1 MANSPDPSNSSP
13 ASDAP
18 KRGLFSRKPKEAKAK
33 KPSRLKQIGEVF
45 QMTRRHDPMVPWLML
60 LAFLGVVAVSL
71 LVGFLLDN
79 WITGLI
85 IGIAL
90 GALAA
95 TLILSRRA
103 ERAAFAQIENQ
114 PGASGAA
121 LGTLKR
127 GWITEDQ
134 PVAVNPRT
142 QDAVFRAIG
151 RPGVVLVS
159 EGPSNRVKP
168 LVDAERKRL
177 ARILPNVTIHVI
189 ESGRGEG
196 QVPLSQIARK
206 MNKLKGELTKT
217 EVSAVSKR
225 ISSLGG
231 RLPIPKGID
240 PYKARPDR
248 KRPADAR
255 RAAVPH
261 AQTELPAVQ
270 NRPGSRPP
278 QAASRGVS
286 FTARLGRDAGQ
297 PGHDAIPDS
306 APPDARTQ
314 ENRMKLPS
322 TATMIR
328 IFRGLAIAEAFS
340 WAALLLGMVLKWITR
355 TTELGVEIAGPI
367 HGAFFIGYAIAALSL
382 WANAALAV
390 PGCLA
395 LRALRRLPLRD
406 GLV

>member
-1 MANSPDPSNSSP
+1 MANSPDSSNSSP
-13 ASDAP
+13 ASEAS
-18 KRGLFSRKPKEAKAK
+18 KRGLFSRKPKEVKAK

-60 LAFLGVVAVSL
+60 LAFLGVVAASL

-79 WITGLI
+79 WVTGLI

-90 GALAA
+90 GAIAA

-103 ERAAFAQIENQ
+103 ERAAFAQIEGQ

-168 LVDAERKRL
+168 LVDAERRRL

-196 QVPLSQIARK
+196 QVPLSQIAKK

-248 KRPADAR
+248 K
-255 RAAVPH
+255 
-261 AQTELPAVQ
+261 
-270 NRPGSRPP
+270 
-278 QAASRGVS
+278 
-286 FTARLGRDAGQ
+286 TARGR
-297 PGHDAIPDS
+297 
-306 APPDARTQ
+306 
-314 ENRMKLPS
+314 
-322 TATMIR
+322 
-328 IFRGLAIAEAFS
+328 
-340 WAALLLGMVLKWITR
+340 
-355 TTELGVEIAGPI
+355 
-367 HGAFFIGYAIAALSL
+367 
-382 WANAALAV
+382 
-390 PGCLA
+390 
-395 LRALRRLPLRD
+395 
-406 GLV
+406 

>member
-18 KRGLFSRKPKEAKAK
+18 KRGLFSRKPKAAKAQ

-71 LVGFLLDN
+71 LVGFLLEN

-103 ERAAFAQIENQ
+103 ERAAFAQIEDQ

-142 QDAVFRAIG
+142 QDAIFRAIG

-248 KRPADAR
+248 KAAR
-255 RAAVPH
+255 
-261 AQTELPAVQ
+261 
-270 NRPGSRPP
+270 
-278 QAASRGVS
+278 
-286 FTARLGRDAGQ
+286 GR
-297 PGHDAIPDS
+297 
-306 APPDARTQ
+306 
-314 ENRMKLPS
+314 
-322 TATMIR
+322 
-328 IFRGLAIAEAFS
+328 
-340 WAALLLGMVLKWITR
+340 
-355 TTELGVEIAGPI
+355 
-367 HGAFFIGYAIAALSL
+367 
-382 WANAALAV
+382 
-390 PGCLA
+390 
-395 LRALRRLPLRD
+395 
-406 GLV
+406 

>member
-1 MANSPDPSNSSP
+1 MANSPDSSKNTP
-13 ASDAP
+13 AAADAP
-18 KRGLFSRKPKEAKAK
+18 KRGLFSRKPKAAKVK

-45 QMTRRHDPMVPWLML
+45 NMTRRHDPMVPWLML
-60 LAFLGVVAVSL
+60 LVFLGVVALSL
-71 LVGFLLDN
+71 VVGLWLEN

-90 GALAA
+90 GLLGA

-159 EGPSNRVKP
+159 EGPSHRVKP

-177 ARILPNVTIHVI
+177 ARILPNVTVHVI

-196 QVPLSQIARK
+196 QVPISQVAKK
-206 MNKLKGELTKT
+206 MGKLKKELTKL
-217 EVSAVSKR
+217 EVNAVSKR
-225 ISSLGG
+225 ISSLGN

-240 PYKARPDR
+240 PYKARP
-248 KRPADAR
+248 
-255 RAAVPH
+255 
-261 AQTELPAVQ
+261 
-270 NRPGSRPP
+270 NR
-278 QAASRGVS
+278 
-286 FTARLGRDAGQ
+286 GR
-297 PGHDAIPDS
+297 
-306 APPDARTQ
+306 
-314 ENRMKLPS
+314 
-322 TATMIR
+322 
-328 IFRGLAIAEAFS
+328 
-340 WAALLLGMVLKWITR
+340 
-355 TTELGVEIAGPI
+355 
-367 HGAFFIGYAIAALSL
+367 
-382 WANAALAV
+382 
-390 PGCLA
+390 
-395 LRALRRLPLRD
+395 
-406 GLV
+406 

>member
-1 MANSPDPSNSSP
+1 MANSPDSSTSSP

-79 WITGLI
+79 WVTGLI

-90 GALAA
+90 GAIAA

-103 ERAAFAQIENQ
+103 ERAAFAQIEGQ

-196 QVPLSQIARK
+196 QVPLSQIAKK

-240 PYKARPDR
+240 PYKARP
-248 KRPADAR
+248 
-255 RAAVPH
+255 
-261 AQTELPAVQ
+261 T
-270 NRPGSRPP
+270 
-278 QAASRGVS
+278 RG
-286 FTARLGRDAGQ
+286 R
-297 PGHDAIPDS
+297 
-306 APPDARTQ
+306 
-314 ENRMKLPS
+314 
-322 TATMIR
+322 
-328 IFRGLAIAEAFS
+328 
-340 WAALLLGMVLKWITR
+340 
-355 TTELGVEIAGPI
+355 
-367 HGAFFIGYAIAALSL
+367 
-382 WANAALAV
+382 
-390 PGCLA
+390 
-395 LRALRRLPLRD
+395 
-406 GLV
+406 

>member
-1 MANSPDPSNSSP
+1 MANSPDSSKPTP
-13 ASDAP
+13 AVSDAP
-18 KRGLFSRKPKEAKAK
+18 KRGLFSRKPKAAKVK
-33 KPSRLKQIGEVF
+33 KPSRLKQINEVF
-45 QMTRRHDPMVPWLML
+45 QMTRRQDPMVVWLML
-60 LAFLGVVAVSL
+60 LSFLGVVAVSF
-71 LVGFLLDN
+71 LVGFLLEN

-85 IGIAL
+85 IGIPL
-90 GALAA
+90 GLLAA

-159 EGPSNRVKP
+159 EGPSHRVRP

-177 ARILPNVTIHVI
+177 ARILPNVTVHVI

-196 QVPLSQIARK
+196 QVPLSQIAKK
-206 MNKLKGELTKT
+206 MNKLNKELTKI

-225 ISSLGG
+225 ISSLGN

-248 KRPADAR
+248 KAAR
-255 RAAVPH
+255 
-261 AQTELPAVQ
+261 
-270 NRPGSRPP
+270 
-278 QAASRGVS
+278 
-286 FTARLGRDAGQ
+286 GR
-297 PGHDAIPDS
+297 
-306 APPDARTQ
+306 
-314 ENRMKLPS
+314 
-322 TATMIR
+322 
-328 IFRGLAIAEAFS
+328 
-340 WAALLLGMVLKWITR
+340 
-355 TTELGVEIAGPI
+355 
-367 HGAFFIGYAIAALSL
+367 
-382 WANAALAV
+382 
-390 PGCLA
+390 
-395 LRALRRLPLRD
+395 
-406 GLV
+406 

>member
-1 MANSPDPSNSSP
+1 MANSPDSSKP
-13 ASDAP
+13 TPAASDAP
-18 KRGLFSRKPKEAKAK
+18 KRGLFSRKPKEAKVK
-33 KPSRLKQIGEVF
+33 KPSRLKQINEVF
-45 QMTRRHDPMVPWLML
+45 QMTRRHDPMVVWLML
-60 LAFLGVVAVSL
+60 LAFLGVVAVSF

-85 IGIAL
+85 IGIPL
-90 GALAA
+90 GLLAA

-159 EGPSNRVKP
+159 EGPTHRVRP

-177 ARILPNVTIHVI
+177 ARILPNVTVHVI

-196 QVPLSQIARK
+196 QVPISQVAKK
-206 MNKLKGELTKT
+206 MNKLDKELTKL
-217 EVSAVSKR
+217 EVNAVSKR
-225 ISSLGG
+225 ISSLGN

-248 KRPADAR
+248 KAAR
-255 RAAVPH
+255 
-261 AQTELPAVQ
+261 
-270 NRPGSRPP
+270 
-278 QAASRGVS
+278 
-286 FTARLGRDAGQ
+286 GR
-297 PGHDAIPDS
+297 
-306 APPDARTQ
+306 
-314 ENRMKLPS
+314 
-322 TATMIR
+322 
-328 IFRGLAIAEAFS
+328 
-340 WAALLLGMVLKWITR
+340 
-355 TTELGVEIAGPI
+355 
-367 HGAFFIGYAIAALSL
+367 
-382 WANAALAV
+382 
-390 PGCLA
+390 
-395 LRALRRLPLRD
+395 
-406 GLV
+406 

>member
-13 ASDAP
+13 ASEAP
-18 KRGLFSRKPKEAKAK
+18 KRGLFSLKPKEAKAK

-71 LVGFLLDN
+71 LVGFLLEN

-103 ERAAFAQIENQ
+103 ERAAFAQIEDQ

-121 LGTLKR
+121 LGTLRR
-127 GWITEDQ
+127 GWITEEQ

-159 EGPSNRVKP
+159 EGPSHRVKP
-168 LVDAERKRL
+168 LLDGERKRL
-177 ARILPNVTIHVI
+177 SRILPNVTIHVI

-196 QVPLSQIARK
+196 QVPISQVARK
-206 MNKLKGELTKT
+206 MGKMKNELTKT
-217 EVSAVSKR
+217 EVNTVSKR
-225 ISSLGG
+225 ISSLGN

-248 KRPADAR
+248 KAAR
-255 RAAVPH
+255 
-261 AQTELPAVQ
+261 
-270 NRPGSRPP
+270 
-278 QAASRGVS
+278 
-286 FTARLGRDAGQ
+286 GR
-297 PGHDAIPDS
+297 
-306 APPDARTQ
+306 
-314 ENRMKLPS
+314 
-322 TATMIR
+322 
-328 IFRGLAIAEAFS
+328 
-340 WAALLLGMVLKWITR
+340 
-355 TTELGVEIAGPI
+355 
-367 HGAFFIGYAIAALSL
+367 
-382 WANAALAV
+382 
-390 PGCLA
+390 
-395 LRALRRLPLRD
+395 
-406 GLV
+406 

>member
-1 MANSPDPSNSSP
+1 
-13 ASDAP
+13 
-18 KRGLFSRKPKEAKAK
+18 
-33 KPSRLKQIGEVF
+33 
-45 QMTRRHDPMVPWLML
+45 ML

-71 LVGFLLDN
+71 LVGFLLEN
-79 WITGLI
+79 WVTGLI

-90 GALAA
+90 GAIAA

-103 ERAAFAQIENQ
+103 ERAAFAQIEGQ

-177 ARILPNVTIHVI
+177 GRILPNVPIHVI

-196 QVPLSQIARK
+196 QVPLNELARK

-248 KRPADAR
+248 KAAR
-255 RAAVPH
+255 
-261 AQTELPAVQ
+261 
-270 NRPGSRPP
+270 
-278 QAASRGVS
+278 
-286 FTARLGRDAGQ
+286 GR
-297 PGHDAIPDS
+297 
-306 APPDARTQ
+306 
-314 ENRMKLPS
+314 
-322 TATMIR
+322 
-328 IFRGLAIAEAFS
+328 
-340 WAALLLGMVLKWITR
+340 
-355 TTELGVEIAGPI
+355 
-367 HGAFFIGYAIAALSL
+367 
-382 WANAALAV
+382 
-390 PGCLA
+390 
-395 LRALRRLPLRD
+395 
-406 GLV
+406 